1 VNHDD
6 STGPAAGPAA
16 GPNTGPG
23 TTAGLAGT
31 LSRRVAADQAGLR
44 LDVFL
49 TQQPEIGFRP
59 LAKALVQAGRVAV
72 EGRAC
77 KPGLV
82 LSAGQLV
89 AFDPKPPEMLRR
101 ETTAAPPQDPTVLF
115 EDEWV
120 LVIDKPAGLV
130 CHPAQVSTRDTR
142 PNVAD
147 WARIRVPGLPV
158 LAGEDRPGIVHRLDK
173 ETSGVMVLAKTDEAF
188 HFLKG
193 EFRAR
198 RVEKE
203 YRAISFGES
212 RFDSDY
218 IERHIGGHPKKGDR
232 MTVVKEGG
240 REASTYYEVVERFAG
255 FTLFHCKPKTGRTHQ
270 IRVHMTSVGHGLVG
284 DRFYRSRNHANSHL
298 PEGAPD
304 PARHCL
310 HARRLA
316 FRHPHSH
323 ETVAFEADLP
333 PDMADLLAW
342 LREHLSV

>member
-6 STGPAAGPAA
+6 STGPVTGPVTGPAA
-16 GPNTGPG
+16 GPAG
-23 TTAGLAGT
+23 GLAGT
-31 LSRRVAADQAGLR
+31 LRRRVAADQAGLR

-59 LAKALVQAGRVAV
+59 LAKALVQAGQVEV

-89 AFDPKPPEMLRR
+89 AFDPNPPERLRR
-101 ETTAAPPQDPTVLF
+101 ETTAAPPPDPTVLF

-130 CHPAQVSTRDTR
+130 CHPAQVSIRDTR

-147 WARIRVPGLPV
+147 WARARVPGLPV

-173 ETSGVMVLAKTDEAF
+173 ETSGVMVLAKTEEAF

-193 EFRAR
+193 EFRGR

-218 IERHIGGHPKKGDR
+218 IERNIGGHPKKGDR
-232 MTVVKEGG
+232 MTVVKDGG

-255 FTLFHCKPKTGRTHQ
+255 FTLFACKPKTGRTHQ

-316 FRHPHSH
+316 FRHPHSR
-323 ETVAFEADLP
+323 ETVEFEADLP

-342 LREHLSV
+342 LREHLPG